1 MNMAMLDQAAPPRN
15 GSPVRHAEQPVAP
28 ARVAVA
34 VPAPAAV
41 AQEAEAASAVPAH
54 VEPTPEVNKAEEAA
68 ERAREVAIRFFI
80 GWLVFST
87 SISIG
92 ANTIHAWLTA
102 PPDMKVLAAGVAAVP
117 PLLLLGATHTL
128 AMMIKTRRRYRVI
141 DGFVLV
147 VVLVLAVIV
156 AACAFALCFYAVRH
170 FVVMLG
176 TDSDVAWLWAIGV
189 DVSIVISTLA
199 LLVISLPYVAEESRA
214 RTFTPAHWPESPAVR
229 ALYLDA
235 LAAAVREQNIT
246 VPSIAELDVK
256 QVKQILTR
264 LADPTDSVR
273 AIGRDMDGLHRRNI
287 LTIEESAQQLMQVTP
302 LPTNDLERNTSV

>member
-1 MNMAMLDQAAPPRN
+1 MAMLDQAAPPRN
-15 GSPVRHAEQPVAP
+15 GSPVRHAEEPVAP

-34 VPAPAAV
+34 VPTPAAV
-41 AQEAEAASAVPAH
+41 AHKADAASAVPAS
-54 VEPTPEVNKAEEAA
+54 VDPTPEVNKAEEVA
-68 ERAREVAIRFFI
+68 ERARASAVNFFI
-80 GWLVFST
+80 GWLIFSI

-92 ANTIHAWLTA
+92 ANTIHSWLTA
-102 PPDMKVLAAGVAAVP
+102 PEGKQVLAAVVAAVP
-117 PLLLLGATHTL
+117 PLLLLGATHSL
-128 AMMIKTRRRYRVI
+128 AMMIKTRRRYRAI
-141 DGFVLV
+141 DGIVLAL
-147 VVLVLAVIV
+147 VLVLALVV
-156 AACAFALCFYAVRH
+156 AACAFVLCFYAVTD
-170 FVVMLG
+170 FVTMLG
-176 TDSDVAWLWAIGV
+176 TDPDVAWLWAIGV

-199 LLVISLPYVAEESRA
+199 LLVISLPYVAEEPRA

-235 LAAAVREQNIT
+235 LAAAVREQNLT
-246 VPSIAELDVK
+246 VPSIAELEVK

-302 LPTNDLERNTSV
+302 LPTNDLERSTSV